1 LAHEAGRTD
10 GVKAPRR
17 VVAASLVLAAA
28 GCMSGAQTFEQALA
42 YQRWKRCD
50 NFTTVTLQRIDTD
63 GRVVV
68 LSRTP
73 DQYPFLRCM
82 ADQAREQRKSKP
94 NLVVPEPT
102 VNLRPH

>member
-1 LAHEAGRTD
+1 MSA
-10 GVKAPRR
+10 RR
-17 VVAASLVLAAA
+17 VTAALALAAA
-28 GCMSGAQTFEQALA
+28 GCLTGAQTFEQDLA

-50 NFTTVTLQRIDTD
+50 NFTTVILQRIDTD
-63 GRVVV
+63 GRVIV

-82 ADQAREQRKSKP
+82 AEQAREQQKSKP
-94 NLVVPEPT
+94 DLVVPEPI